1 VHEVD
6 LILCESSKL
15 TQAARWETST
25 VNGTRAFKPMLMGP
39 SLTIDQPETFF
50 AVRGEELLNETGNYF
65 VTATQ
70 EEGKPAES

>member
-1 VHEVD
+1 
-6 LILCESSKL
+6 
-15 TQAARWETST
+15 
-25 VNGTRAFKPMLMGP
+25 MLMGP